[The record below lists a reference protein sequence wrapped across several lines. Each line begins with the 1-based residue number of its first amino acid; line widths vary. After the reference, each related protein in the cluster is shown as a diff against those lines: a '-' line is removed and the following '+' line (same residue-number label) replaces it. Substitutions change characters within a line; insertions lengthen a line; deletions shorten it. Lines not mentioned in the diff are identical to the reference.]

1 VRRGEERPRRMQRGG
16 GGLESAETQ
25 VESEAV

>member
-1 VRRGEERPRRMQRGG
+1 VRRGKERPRRMQRGG

-25 VESEAV
+25 MDSEAE